1 MKSVKYIVENPRD
14 ALWGL
19 SITTVGYEC
28 YKANDPYPSK
38 EHNSG
43 YYFDPNKGRTI
54 QEYQLCYIT
63 EGVGTFKSASCPSCE
78 IRSGMMFLLFPNEW
92 HTFSPHKNS
101 TWKQYWIGFKGI
113 NIDLRAENGFIIKE
127 KPLFNVGINDN
138 IVGAFKQAID
148 AALNES
154 PHFQIL
160 LAGITNYLLGLMFCL
175 DQNKKLGENNSIIH
189 KMNLARGWMHEDL
202 EQPVSVQEIA
212 NKLGMSYSSFR
223 KYFKDYSGVSPSRYL
238 QDIRLQHAKA
248 LLRTT
253 ELSIKEIAYRLHF
266 ETSDYFSSLFHKK
279 TGLSPSEFRNL

>member
-1 MKSVKYIVENPRD
+1 MKSVKYIVENPKD

-28 YKANDPYPSK
+28 YEVGDPYPSK

-43 YYFDPNKGRTI
+43 YYFNPEKGRTL

-63 EGVGTFKSASCPSCE
+63 EGTGIFKSVSCPSCE

-92 HTFSPHKNS
+92 HTYTPYKNS

-113 NIDLRAENGFIIKE
+113 NIDVRTENGFLKKE
-127 KPLFNVGINDN
+127 SPLFNVGINDS
-138 IVGAFKQAID
+138 IVSAFKQAID

-175 DQNKKLGENNSIIH
+175 DQNERLKGSKSLID

-202 EQPVSVQEIA
+202 EKPVSVRDIA
-212 NKLGMSYSSFR
+212 SRLGMSYSSFR

-238 QDIRLQHAKA
+238 LDIRLQHAKA

-253 ELSIKEIAYRLHF
+253 ELPIKEIAYRLHF

>member
-28 YKANDPYPSK
+28 YEAGDPYPSK

-43 YYFDPNKGRTI
+43 YYFDPDKGRTI

-63 EGVGTFKSASCPSCE
+63 EGEGTFKSASCPLCE
-78 IRSGMMFLLFPNEW
+78 IKSGMMFLLFPNEW
-92 HTFSPHKNS
+92 HTYAPHENS
-101 TWKQYWIGFKGI
+101 SWKQYWIGFKGV
-113 NIDLRAENGFIIKE
+113 NIDVRAENGFLKKE
-127 KPLFNVGINDN
+127 SPLFNVGIDDN

-175 DQNKKLGENNSIIH
+175 DQNKRLGENKSIVH

-202 EQPVSVQEIA
+202 EKPVSVQDIA
-212 NKLGMSYSSFR
+212 SRLGMSYSSFR

-238 QDIRLQHAKA
+238 LDIRLQHAKA

-253 ELSIKEIAYRLHF
+253 ELPIKEIAYRLHF
-266 ETSDYFSSLFHKK
+266 ESSDYFSSLFHKK
-279 TGLSPSEFRNL
+279 TGLSPSEFRSL